1 MKQGLDAR
9 DPAREVEE
17 IVSADRTTVVK
28 KADQALR
35 DAERRLCEKAKD
47 PLLPPTWSGKLRV
60 QTKRSTFIEGPTQ
73 VGGERYTGKSPC
85 D

>member
-17 IVSADRTTVVK
+17 IVSAERTTVVK

-35 DAERRLCEKAKD
+35 DAEHRLCEKAKD
-47 PLLPPTWSGKLRV
+47 PLPKTWSGNLRV
-60 QTKRSTFIEGPTQ
+60 QTRRSTFVEGPTQ
-73 VGGERYTGKSPC
+73 VGGEGYSGRSPC